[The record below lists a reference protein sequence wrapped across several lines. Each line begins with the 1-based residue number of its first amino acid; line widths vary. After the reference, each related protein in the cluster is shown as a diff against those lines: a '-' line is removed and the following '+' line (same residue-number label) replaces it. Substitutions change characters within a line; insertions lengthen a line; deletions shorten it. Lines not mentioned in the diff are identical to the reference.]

1 MWVSVKERQPVK
13 AGEYKVMRRGIGNRP
28 NYEDI
33 CKWNEPVHIRDFEIQ
48 GYWTNRVGKVIGS
61 VESWEE
67 ADHAEA

>member
-28 NYEDI
+28 NYEDV
-33 CKWNEPVHIRDFEIQ
+33 CKYHEPVTTKYMEID

-67 ADHAEA
+67 ADHE